1 MNRGSVWGKSTKSA
15 GNLIS
20 LMSGTCRQRLA
31 LFSSLRARL
40 AAAAHGCRDK
50 STTDELAARRG
61 EDRRHFIG
69 VWRPAMDCRG
79 HAEDDARSSSRQSRV
94 VRELSLVSP
103 PPAPPPPATAA
114 APPPQRP

>member
-1 MNRGSVWGKSTKSA
+1 MNRGSVWGQIDEIGGESDLA
-15 GNLIS
+15 DER
-20 LMSGTCRQRLA
+20 CRQRLA

-79 HAEDDARSSSRQSRV
+79 HAEDDAIDR
-94 VRELSLVSP
+94 
-103 PPAPPPPATAA
+103 TARRRRYSKYLLPRMSCA
-114 APPPQRP
+114 DE